1 MTIPQNT
8 EHATTA
14 RPRQNAEP
22 PVIDVLIPE
31 CDPAEAALLGSVGYD
46 AAAITLATIDMF
58 VSPLHQNLWR
68 ELAAFLGTDGSISD
82 NGAPDVVKLVNW
94 FKSHGVSKSDRDY
107 FTDCVRD
114 VPSAAGAAGYAGIV
128 RYKYVCR
135 ELIRLSQDLG
145 NGASSDAI
153 LDTIIAD
160 AKTRLDC
167 LQQIGQAGGL
177 GAVMQCVSDI
187 EPREITWLWYGR
199 IPLGRISML
208 VGRPGEGK
216 SFLTAFMA
224 STISIG
230 GYWPDG
236 THCPQGHVILV
247 SGEDDPADT
256 IRPRLDA
263 HGADCSKIFIL
274 KTVAYRDS
282 SGQKKE
288 RGFTLADIAQL
299 EQALID
305 HPGVKIIFIDPIG
318 SFLGGKVDGHR
329 DNEIR
334 AVLAPLAALAEKYN
348 CAIVIVAHR
357 RKSAAVS
364 ADDMALG
371 SIGFVGLSRAVWHLS
386 RDENNPERRLLL
398 PGKMNLCRQPDG
410 LAFSIGGEPAAIQWE
425 DEPVKLSADQQLE
438 KVNGTTRFGP
448 EPEARNNATDWLRKL
463 LTAGSMLVESVK
475 ENAKAAGVSWRTVER
490 AAATI
495 PVSREQDIGTKK
507 WRWML
512 PPESSSPS
520 HSPSSPANLADAY
533 DLATWRTGLNK
544 EQSTPK
550 TTNSPS
556 SLCVASMTETPFTPP
571 PEAPPAKGLFN
582 TSAAPQTSQPAA
594 PTQVSVETG
603 ITGQE
608 EMIL

>member
-8 EHATTA
+8 EHTTTA

-58 VSPLHQNLWR
+58 VSPLHQRLWR
-68 ELAAFLGTDGSISD
+68 EITAFLHAENSISD

-94 FKSHGVSKSDRDY
+94 FKSHGVSKFDRDY

-114 VPSAAGAAGYAGIV
+114 VPSAAGADGYASIIK
-128 RYKYVCR
+128 YKYACR
-135 ELIRLSQDLG
+135 KLIRIAQEMA
-145 NGASSDAI
+145 NGAAGDAI
-153 LDTIIAD
+153 LDTIIAT
-160 AKTRLDC
+160 AQTQLAA

-177 GAVMQCVSDI
+177 GAVMQCANDI
-187 EPREITWLWYGR
+187 EPREITWLWPGR

-224 STISIG
+224 SSISNG

-236 THCPQGHVILV
+236 THCPPGYVILV

-282 SGQKKE
+282 TGQKKE

-334 AVLAPLAALAEKYN
+334 AVLAPLMALAEKYN

-357 RKSAAVS
+357 RKSAAAS

-425 DEPVKLSADQQLE
+425 DEPVQMSADDHQAE
-438 KVNGTTRFGP
+438 VSGMTIRGP
-448 EPEARNNATDWLRKL
+448 KPEARNTAEEWLSRYL
-463 LTAGSMLVESVK
+463 FGGSKRVSEIRAESS
-475 ENAKAAGVSWRTVER
+475 AAGLSWRTVQR
-490 AAATI
+490 AADSLN
-495 PVSREQDIGTKK
+495 VVRESDFSTKEY
-507 WRWML
+507 RWSL
-512 PPESSSPS
+512 PPNSSV
-520 HSPSSPANLADAY
+520 PSSV
-533 DLATWRTGLNK
+533 
-544 EQSTPK
+544 
-550 TTNSPS
+550 PS
-556 SLCVASMTETPFTPP
+556 SLDNLAHANNMASCHPIENKGENTPKVVACQVPYVLGGAPETPLPEP
-571 PEAPPAKGLFN
+571 PETPPAKGLFD
-582 TSAAPQTSQPAA
+582 TPAVPQTGQPAA
-594 PTQVSVETG
+594 PVPASTYIQNTD
-603 ITGQE
+603 QE
-608 EMIL
+608 DMLL